1 MNKGKQRKAKERN
14 AVGNWY
20 DTEQN
25 KETSTVVTEE
35 QRFKI
40 LQIEKYEEYEDKY
53 RNDINSWFFCA
64 SLMSI
69 CVILGVLTEKV
80 VFSGV
85 ASLNVITMI
94 RFMADEIAKK
104 ANISFRKEDLIKEL
118 SDAGV
123 DIDMIRAAIQNEEE
137 KGKGA
142 K

>member
-1 MNKGKQRKAKERN
+1 
-14 AVGNWY
+14 
-20 DTEQN
+20 
-25 KETSTVVTEE
+25 
-35 QRFKI
+35 
-40 LQIEKYEEYEDKY
+40 
-53 RNDINSWFFCA
+53 
-64 SLMSI
+64 MSI